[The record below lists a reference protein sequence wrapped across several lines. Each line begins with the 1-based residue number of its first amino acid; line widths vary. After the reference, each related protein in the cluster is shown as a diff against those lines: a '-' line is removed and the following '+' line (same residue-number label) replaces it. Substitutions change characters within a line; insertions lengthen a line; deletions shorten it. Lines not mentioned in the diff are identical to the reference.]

1 MPDGRNRSGSV
12 ALLVAAVAGPAVGVL
27 LLGSTDAGLL
37 VRIGALSVS
46 AVLVVRG
53 LVGASALAR
62 DEWRR
67 TAPSRDRYLR
77 VVARFA
83 AALLLVVLATS

>member
-1 MPDGRNRSGSV
+1 MPERLRRS
-12 ALLVAAVAGPAVGVL
+12 APLLVAAVAGPLVGVA

-37 VRIGALSVS
+37 ARVGALSVS

-53 LVGASALAR
+53 LTGAIGLAR

-67 TAPSRDRYLR
+67 TAPSRDRYVR

-83 AALLLVVLATS
+83 VALLLVVLATT